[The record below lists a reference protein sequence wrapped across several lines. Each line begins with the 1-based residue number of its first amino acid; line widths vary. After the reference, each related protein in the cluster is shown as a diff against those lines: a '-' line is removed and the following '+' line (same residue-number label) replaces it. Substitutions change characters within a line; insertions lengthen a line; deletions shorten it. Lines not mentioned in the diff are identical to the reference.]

1 MPIRKKK
8 AVWREPVMQL
18 HKHKERRKHPRKPC
32 SVVVEGASWDS
43 AFNGCIKN
51 MGGGGVFIETP
62 SAFAVGEEI
71 TLIFSSPNHEEP
83 IKIVGE
89 IVWNAPGGLGVAFN
103 KTPHGLATMIESLA

>member
-1 MPIRKKK
+1 MTRSDQQSNKQ
-8 AVWREPVMQL
+8 EDQ
-18 HKHKERRKHPRKPC
+18 RKHPRKPC

-51 MGGGGVFIETP
+51 VGGGGVFIETP

-71 TLIFSSPNHEEP
+71 TLTFSSPNHEEP

-89 IVWNAPGGLGVAFN
+89 IVWNV
-103 KTPHGLATMIESLA
+103 PHGIGVKFKSSRQQVEAMTKSLP